1 MNSFLYDNCK
11 NCCNY
16 KCCLVISINMKY
28 LHARIM
34 HDSDLKSCLWGP
46 VPSVELAFCLRDIL
60 RRQVYSCPGL
70 KDQGALLLAT
80 NVCMFSFTD
89 ISCYKNKLAKL
100 FLGLL
105 LCGSAIAFSKLILL
119 SDTTSSF
126 LLIVEIQKMNIHITI
141 LNANMKVIS

>member
-1 MNSFLYDNCK
+1 MS
-11 NCCNY
+11 
-16 KCCLVISINMKY
+16 
-28 LHARIM
+28 
-34 HDSDLKSCLWGP
+34 DSDLKSCLWGP
-46 VPSVELAFCLRDIL
+46 VPSVDLDLCLRDIL
-60 RRQVYSCPGL
+60 HRQVYSCLRL
-70 KDQGALLLAT
+70 KDQGALLAT

-119 SDTTSSF
+119 SDIMSSC
-126 LLIVEIQKMNIHITI
+126 LLTVELQKMNIYITI